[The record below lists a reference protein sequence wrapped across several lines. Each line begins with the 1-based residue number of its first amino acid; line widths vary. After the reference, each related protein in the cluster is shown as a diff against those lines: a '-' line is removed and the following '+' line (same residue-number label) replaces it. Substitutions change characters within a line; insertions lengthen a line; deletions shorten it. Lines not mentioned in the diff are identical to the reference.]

1 MSKLGDGPD
10 TGINAEQIAEQ
21 ERALKA
27 IILKGLPPTNPE
39 LFAEHPNTEG
49 GGDGWGELPDEED
62 DVDMNISLEGLKE
75 SASELSASE
84 RAELAHFLLKT
95 LDAPEDG
102 VSQAWRTEL
111 QRRMADLRSGSVV
124 GKPIEDVLARLRERY
139 P

>member
-1 MSKLGDGPD
+1 
-10 TGINAEQIAEQ
+10 
-21 ERALKA
+21 
-27 IILKGLPPTNPE
+27 
-39 LFAEHPNTEG
+39 
-49 GGDGWGELPDEED
+49 
-62 DVDMNISLEGLKE
+62 MNISLEGLKE

-111 QRRMADLRSGSVV
+111 QRRMADLRSGAIV